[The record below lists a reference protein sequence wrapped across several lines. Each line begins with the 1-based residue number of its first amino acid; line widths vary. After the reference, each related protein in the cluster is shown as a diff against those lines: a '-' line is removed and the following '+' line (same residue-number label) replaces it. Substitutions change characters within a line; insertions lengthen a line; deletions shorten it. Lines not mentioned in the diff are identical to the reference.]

1 MRVRWRVQEL
11 KAARQ
16 YLEMGLD
23 RHPSS
28 ERIAEELRALRTQV
42 HKGTHARTHI
52 GQSVPRCWPV
62 TMPPY
67 AHVALRAWD
76 VDRWSF
82 RRSDG
87 LRDCGRNAGFIPAD
101 ATVTARRCVAVNG

>member
-1 MRVRWRVQEL
+1 
-11 KAARQ
+11 
-16 YLEMGLD
+16 
-23 RHPSS
+23 
-28 ERIAEELRALRTQV
+28 
-42 HKGTHARTHI
+42 
-52 GQSVPRCWPV
+52 
-62 TMPPY
+62 MPPY

-87 LRDCGRNAGFIPAD
+87 LRDRGRNAGFIPAD